1 MKNRIRSAVILI
13 QDQKILLVKH
23 VDPSTGV
30 EWWVPPGGGLEDQD
44 DSILSCAVRETHEET
59 GLVVSA
65 GRLVYL
71 REFVERSTQ
80 TRHVE
85 LYFLGSDYSGEL
97 TLANVAGSGPDE
109 DYIQQIAWLSKEEIQ
124 GLTVYPQEL
133 QGEFWEDFALG
144 FPAVRY
150 LGTQSD

>member
-1 MKNRIRSAVILI
+1 MI
-13 QDQKILLVKH
+13 
-23 VDPSTGV
+23 
-30 EWWVPPGGGLEDQD
+30 
-44 DSILSCAVRETHEET
+44 
-59 GLVVSA
+59 SA

-71 REFVERSTQ
+71 REFVERTTH

-85 LYFLGSDYSGEL
+85 LYFLGTDFSGVP

-109 DYIQQIAWLSKEEIQ
+109 DYIQQIAWFSREEIQ

-133 QGEFWEDFALG
+133 QGEFWEDFALS

-150 LGTQSD
+150 LGNRSD